1 MNKKKI
7 LSLILM
13 LMIVVCCVTEALVI
27 GELKTQNKEMSE
39 KITELETDIF
49 EQGVSISRVES
60 QVADKADQV
69 IPEFFLP
76 ADIYVCEGMTMEI
89 YNESVCSKVNPSQY
103 DFYWECELG
112 DSMEDKYYIHPPV
125 GTAGEYQ
132 LMLHI
137 YDYSLLPVGEVS
149 TTLHVV
155 PDVFA
160 DENAGNIK
168 LLTIGDSLSAGTRWI
183 SYTRTLSGDKIFH
196 VGTLGDEEGLM
207 NEGRPGITA
216 GDYLNGTLYGLDN
229 PSPFYNPASGE
240 FDYAYYK
247 QSTGIE
253 ADVIGVFLGTNG
265 LELDPQGNGENI
277 IKIVDRI
284 IDADPNIQILLIE
297 PIFPADQDGMARQ
310 QNIRGYEGF
319 RGMWSLARSRMV
331 FNLISYLDE
340 QLADYDNVTIVPTA
354 VIMDRFYG
362 FDQTLLAKNPHS
374 EDLDQMPAQGVHPGP
389 AGYEQLGDGIYS
401 ALCYLIEEG
410 KLTTTLEEVEGE

>member
-7 LSLILM
+7 LSLILT

-27 GELKTQNKEMSE
+27 GELKTQNKEMAE
-39 KITELETDIF
+39 KITELETDIY
-49 EQGVSISRVES
+49 EQGVSILRVEG
-60 QVADKADQV
+60 QVENKADEV

-89 YNESVCSKVNPSQY
+89 YNESVCSKVNPLLY

-112 DSMEDKYYIHPPV
+112 DSMEDKYYIHPAV

-132 LMLHI
+132 LTLWI
-137 YDYSLLPVGEVS
+137 YDYSLLQVGEVS
-149 TTLHVV
+149 ATLHVV

-160 DENAGNIK
+160 DEKTGG
-168 LLTIGDSLSAGTRWI
+168 LTMLTIGDSLSAGTRWI
-183 SYTRTLSGDKIFH
+183 SYTRSLSGDKISH
-196 VGTLGDEEGLM
+196 VGTLGDGEGLM

-216 GDYLNGTLYGLDN
+216 GDYLNGTLYGMEN
-229 PSPFYNPASGE
+229 PSSFYDPASGE

-253 ADVIGVFLGTNG
+253 PDVVGVFLGTNG

-284 IDADPNIQILLIE
+284 IDADPDVQILVME
-297 PIFPADQDGMARQ
+297 PIYPADQDGMARQ
-310 QNIRGYEGF
+310 QNMRGYEGL
-319 RGMWSLARSRMV
+319 RGMWALSRSRMV

-354 VIMDRFYG
+354 VILDRFYG

-374 EDLDQMPAQGVHPGP
+374 DELDQMPAQGVHPGL
-389 AGYEQLGDGIYS
+389 AGYEQIGDGIYS
-401 ALCYLIEEG
+401 ALCYLIQEG
-410 KLTTTLEEVEGE
+410 KLTTTHEEVEGE